1 MECIVR
7 DKVRSI
13 IEDNLKIFDSDVEFS
28 DEDHIFRRGFVDSL
42 FAVKLLAF
50 LEQEFDIKI
59 GNEDLNIENFH
70 SVNKIIS
77 FVENKRKPSEGSRL
91 S

>member
-7 DKVRSI
+7 EKIRSI

-28 DEDHIFRRGFVDSL
+28 DEDHIFRQGFVDSL
-42 FAVKLLAF
+42 FAVKLLAI

-77 FVENKRKPSEGSRL
+77 FVENKKQPSEGSRL

>member
-1 MECIVR
+1 MR

-28 DEDHIFRRGFVDSL
+28 DEDHIFRKGFVDSL

-77 FVENKRKPSEGSRL
+77 FVENKRKPNEGSRL

>member
-7 DKVRSI
+7 EKIRSI

-28 DEDHIFRRGFVDSL
+28 DEDHIFRKGFVDSL

-70 SVNKIIS
+70 SVNKITS
-77 FVENKRKPSEGSRL
+77 FVENKKQPSEGSRP

>member
-28 DEDHIFRRGFVDSL
+28 DEDHIFRKGFVDSL

>member
-1 MECIVR
+1 MREKIR
-7 DKVRSI
+7 NI

-28 DEDHIFRRGFVDSL
+28 DEDHIFRQGFVDSL

-59 GNEDLNIENFH
+59 GNEDLNIDNFQ

-77 FVENKRKPSEGSRL
+77 FVENKKVTESGQ
-91 S
+91 

>member
-7 DKVRSI
+7 EKIRSI

-28 DEDHIFRRGFVDSL
+28 DEDHIFRKGFVDSL

-77 FVENKRKPSEGSRL
+77 FLENKKVTERGQ
-91 S
+91 

>member
-1 MECIVR
+1 MREKIR
-7 DKVRSI
+7 GI
-13 IEDNLKIFDSDVEFS
+13 IEDNLKIFDSDVKFS
-28 DEDHIFRRGFVDSL
+28 DDDHIFRKGFVDSL

-70 SVNKIIS
+70 SVNQIIS
-77 FVENKRKPSEGSRL
+77 FVENKK
-91 S
+91 

>member
-1 MECIVR
+1 MECLVR
-7 DKVRSI
+7 EKIRSI
-13 IEDNLKIFDSDVEFS
+13 IEDNLRIFDSDVKFS
-28 DEDHIFRRGFVDSL
+28 DDDHIFRKGFVDSL

-70 SVNKIIS
+70 SVNQIIS
-77 FVENKRKPSEGSRL
+77 FVENKK
-91 S
+91 

>member
-7 DKVRSI
+7 EKIRSI
-13 IEDNLKIFDSDVEFS
+13 IEDNLKIFDSDAEFS
-28 DEDHIFRRGFVDSL
+28 DEDHIFRKGFVDSL

-70 SVNKIIS
+70 SVNRIIS
-77 FVENKRKPSEGSRL
+77 FLENKKVTAREQ
-91 S
+91 

>member
-1 MECIVR
+1 MREKI
-7 DKVRSI
+7 RSI
-13 IEDNLKIFDSDVEFS
+13 IEDNLKIFDSDMEFS
-28 DEDHIFRRGFVDSL
+28 DDDHIFRKGFVDSL

-70 SVNKIIS
+70 SVNKIIC
-77 FVENKRKPSEGSRL
+77 FVENKKQPSEDSRL

>member
-1 MECIVR
+1 MEYIVR
-7 DKVRSI
+7 EKIRSI
-13 IEDNLKIFDSDVEFS
+13 IEDNLKIFDSDVKFS
-28 DEDHIFRRGFVDSL
+28 DEDHIFRKGFVDSL

-77 FVENKRKPSEGSRL
+77 FVESKK
-91 S
+91 